1 MFKKLIERAYNKKV
15 IKSLQ
20 NVEFDSFAFC
30 GYNEFPMFFQR
41 ETAYTKRFLFVP
53 ITDETFKLAFS
64 KLKNDFFKNCDFDEI
79 KNRIKVYKAYVNI
92 SEEVCNECVQIAEN
106 KSYINVNNNKNNSNI

>member
-30 GYNEFPMFFQR
+30 GYNEFPMFVQR
-41 ETAYTKRFLFVP
+41 EIEYTKRLLFVP
-53 ITDETFKLAFS
+53 ISDVTFKCAFS
-64 KLKNDFFKNCDFDEI
+64 KLKNEFFKDCDLDEI
-79 KNRIKVYKAYVNI
+79 KNRIKVYKEYVNI
-92 SEEVCNECVQIAEN
+92 SEDVCNECVQIAEN
-106 KSYINVNNNKNNSNI
+106 KIEKIQMTDTTNI